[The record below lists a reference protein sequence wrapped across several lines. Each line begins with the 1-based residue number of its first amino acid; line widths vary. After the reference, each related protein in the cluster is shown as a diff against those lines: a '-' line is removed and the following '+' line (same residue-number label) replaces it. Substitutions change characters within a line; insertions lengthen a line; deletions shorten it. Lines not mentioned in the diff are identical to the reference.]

1 MVHHLAISCVY
12 YTVFYFL
19 GESNMDNLVTEEKV
33 IELLNKK
40 YILLA
45 ISKSCKLSFRVKL
58 YNHRFIFTNENMTLR
73 FLENEFKNI
82 INQYNFY
89 LINDNEDVII
99 NQEFDPLTLKQ

>member
-1 MVHHLAISCVY
+1 
-12 YTVFYFL
+12 
-19 GESNMDNLVTEEKV
+19 MDNLVAEEKV

-45 ISKSCKLSFRVKL
+45 VSNSCKLSFRVTS

-73 FLENEFKNI
+73 FLENEFKSI
-82 INQYNFY
+82 ISQYHFY

>member
-1 MVHHLAISCVY
+1 
-12 YTVFYFL
+12 
-19 GESNMDNLVTEEKV
+19 MDNLVAEEKV

-58 YNHRFIFTNENMTLR
+58 YNNRFIFTNENMTLR

-82 INQYNFY
+82 ISQYNFY
-89 LINDNEDVII
+89 LINDDEDVII

>member
-1 MVHHLAISCVY
+1 
-12 YTVFYFL
+12 
-19 GESNMDNLVTEEKV
+19 MDNLVAKEKV

-45 ISKSCKLSFRVKL
+45 VSNSCKLSFRVTL

-73 FLENEFKNI
+73 FLENEFKSI
-82 INQYNFY
+82 ISQYNFY

>member
-1 MVHHLAISCVY
+1 
-12 YTVFYFL
+12 
-19 GESNMDNLVTEEKV
+19 MDNLVTEEKV

-58 YNHRFIFTNENMTLR
+58 YNYRFIFTNENMTLR